1 MISYGRH
8 PSRKPIYLNREMT
21 EGARATQSVHVDGAV
36 ELNEKSELL
45 PPATSAVGETLR
57 WAELCQRL
65 RSEFLGSDVELF
77 TVSQDAHLVYTSK
90 PIGLRPIQITREAQT
105 RLGASKTVVFLPELP
120 HSSSS
125 ENSMN
130 GDIRSFVASLDFGI
144 DGQYVIR
151 ISRPIGSSVFS
162 NDDLQKFHRCA
173 TFLEHEAQTTKRVL
187 ISAVNAYGAAL
198 QYANRPFAL
207 IDDSLQIL
215 QSNEHFQVVST
226 AYFKFAA
233 GALIPSNSFET
244 KRIREAIRDT
254 LSGHSK
260 IEISLRRENQS
271 CVAVLH
277 EVRLAHLRVSNRS
290 LIGLELK
297 GALPPAMVDSKLLA
311 ELFSL
316 TRREADVAAL
326 LSSGKSVT
334 SIAKLH
340 DVSVGTVRVQ
350 LKAIFRKTGVAGQ
363 VELISKVLAFPF

>member
-21 EGARATQSVHVDGAV
+21 EGARATQSVDVDGAV
-36 ELNEKSELL
+36 ELKEKSEPL
-45 PPATSAVGETLR
+45 PTATLAVGETFR
-57 WAELCQRL
+57 WIELCRSL
-65 RSEFLGSDVELF
+65 KSEFGGSDVELF
-77 TVSQDAHLVYTSK
+77 TVSQDAQFVYSSK
-90 PIGLRPIQITREAQT
+90 PIDLRPIQITREAQT

-120 HSSSS
+120 HSFSS

-130 GDIRSFVASLDFGI
+130 GDSRSFVASLDFGI
-144 DGQYVIR
+144 DGQYAIR
-151 ISRPIGSSVFS
+151 ISRPIGSPAFS
-162 NDDLQKFHRCA
+162 ADDLHKLNRCA
-173 TFLEHEAQTTKRVL
+173 SSLEQEAQTTRRIL
-187 ISAVNAYGAAL
+187 TSAVEAYGSAL

-207 IDDSLQIL
+207 VDESLQVL
-215 QSNEHFQVVST
+215 RSNEHFQRVST
-226 AYFKFAA
+226 SYFHFAA
-233 GALIPSNSFET
+233 GALVPSNSFET
-244 KRIREAIRDT
+244 KRIREAIGDA

-260 IEISLRRENQS
+260 AEVSLRRENQS

-277 EVRLAHLRVSNRS
+277 KVRLAHLLVSNRS

-297 GALPPAMVDSKLLA
+297 GALPPAMADSKLLA
-311 ELFSL
+311 ELFGL

-363 VELISKVLAFPF
+363 VELISKVLAFRF